1 MSAQNYSTTLSVDRT
16 PDEVFDAINN
26 VRGWWSGNIEGET
39 GRLGAEFTY
48 EVPGV
53 HRSKQKIAELVPGK
67 KVVWRVLDSKLNSW
81 KVQNEWNETHITFAI
96 AKNGDKTEVR
106 FSHLGLVPSFEC
118 FGDCSSAWDALVNG
132 NLRKLI
138 VTGKAQPSPW

>member
-1 MSAQNYSTTLSVDRT
+1 MSAQNYSTTFSVDRT

-26 VRGWWSGNIEGET
+26 VSGWWSGNIGGET

-81 KVQNEWNETHITFAI
+81 KSRTNGMRRTLRLRSPRMVTRRKFASPTWVWCLHS
-96 AKNGDKTEVR
+96 NV
-106 FSHLGLVPSFEC
+106 
-118 FGDCSSAWDALVNG
+118 SATARARG
-132 NLRKLI
+132 MR
-138 VTGKAQPSPW
+138 S